1 MFIQIEETPNP
12 NTLKFL
18 PGFAILNE
26 GETADFSNADETKNS
41 KLAANLFQ
49 IEHVV
54 RVFFG
59 HDFISVTKLGGIN
72 WDTLKVE
79 ILTTIMD
86 HFTSGGKA
94 LDKEGVNDNNIP
106 DEEFFDKNDIE
117 IVNRIKELMES
128 YIKPAV
134 AQDGGDIKFRG
145 YKDGIVYVELQG
157 ACSGCPSAAITLKQ
171 GVQNMLSYHIPEVAE
186 QTASRISSLY
196 GFLPAQTPIFE
207 YTEVFT
213 KTLGDSSDIIT
224 KEMYTFNDKG
234 GKSITLRP
242 EFTAAVVRLLI
253 EKKLQTP
260 IKLFSTG
267 PAFRYERPQKGRQRQ
282 FHQINFEVF
291 GVEDSKADVELIS
304 LAQHLLTEF
313 GINKNVKLEINS
325 LGDSETITKYREALI
340 LYFTKYQNDLS
351 EDSKNRLIKNPL
363 RILDSKDEKDKSIIS
378 DAPKI
383 SNYYTK
389 ESSDFFE
396 QILNGLTILDIP
408 YTLNNKLVRGLDYY
422 CHTVFEFVTEDL
434 GAQGAVF
441 AGGRYDNLVSSVG
454 GKHTPAIGFAGGIE
468 RIMELINYSPKEER
482 PIYLIPI
489 GREVEKYTLTLAN
502 ELRRNG
508 LYVIYEYS
516 GTLRTRMKKANQA
529 NAKAA
534 LIFGDEELSSKT
546 LKIKNMDTGEEKI
559 IARDNTIENIY

>member
-1 MFIQIEETPNP
+1 
-12 NTLKFL
+12 
-18 PGFAILNE
+18 
-26 GETADFSNADETKNS
+26 
-41 KLAANLFQ
+41 
-49 IEHVV
+49 
-54 RVFFG
+54 
-59 HDFISVTKLGGIN
+59 
-72 WDTLKVE
+72 
-79 ILTTIMD
+79 
-86 HFTSGGKA
+86 
-94 LDKEGVNDNNIP
+94 
-106 DEEFFDKNDIE
+106 
-117 IVNRIKELMES
+117 
-128 YIKPAV
+128 
-134 AQDGGDIKFRG
+134 
-145 YKDGIVYVELQG
+145 
-157 ACSGCPSAAITLKQ
+157 
-171 GVQNMLSYHIPEVAE
+171 
-186 QTASRISSLY
+186 QTANRISSLY

-260 IKLFSTG
+260 IKLFSIG

-291 GVEDSKADVELIS
+291 GIEDPKADIELIS

-325 LGDSETITKYREALI
+325 INSLGDGETITKYKEALI

-408 YTLNNKLVRGLDYY
+408 YTVNNKLVRGLDYY

-441 AGGRYDNLVSSVG
+441 AGGRYDNLVSLVG
-454 GKHTPAIGFAGGIE
+454 GKHIPAIGFAGGIE

-489 GREVEKYTLTLAN
+489 GREVEKHALTLAN

-534 LIFGDEELSSKT
+534 LIFGDEELS
-546 LKIKNMDTGEEKI
+546 
-559 IARDNTIENIY
+559 

>member
-18 PGFAILNE
+18 LGFAILNE
-26 GETADFSNADETKNS
+26 GETADFSNADEIKNS

-59 HDFISVTKLGGIN
+59 HDFISVTKSGGIN
-72 WDTLKVE
+72 WDILKVE

-106 DEEFFDKNDIE
+106 DEEFFDESDIE

-186 QTASRISSLY
+186 QIASRISSLY
-196 GFLPAQTPIFE
+196 GFLPAQTPMFE

-213 KTLGDSSDIIT
+213 KTLGDSSDIIN

-242 EFTAAVVRLLI
+242 EFTAAIVRLLI

-291 GVEDSKADVELIS
+291 GIEDPKADIELIS

-325 LGDSETITKYREALI
+325 LGDGETITKYREALI

-408 YTLNNKLVRGLDYY
+408 YTVNNKLVRGLDYY

-489 GREVEKYTLTLAN
+489 GREVEEYTLTLAN